1 MVISKVSII
10 VRDQFKPARLQIRIL
25 LCKLCQSVTQTKF
38 FIRIFLINLMR
49 LPKILNFINF
59 NNNDEIKLFFE
70 CISSICSIVYVFR
83 FLHPPPHASLFISI
97 IVSHIFQIFHISNF
111 LDIVPFPIFQ
121 ICILPIF
128 SIPYHSLCLSS
139 KYKINIPFFT
149 RMNFSNFRN
158 RRKLIKF

>member
-1 MVISKVSII
+1 MMK
-10 VRDQFKPARLQIRIL
+10 
-25 LCKLCQSVTQTKF
+25 
-38 FIRIFLINLMR
+38 
-49 LPKILNFINF
+49 LNFFLNV
-59 NNNDEIKLFFE
+59 L
-70 CISSICSIVYVFR
+70 VVFVPLYT
-83 FLHPPPHASLFISI
+83 FLGFYTPPPHASLFISI

-158 RRKLIKF
+158 RRKLIKFWGIDLYAILKPSAKFKRKWFTSFKIFPLLIFGYLACILMGKHTEKNVT